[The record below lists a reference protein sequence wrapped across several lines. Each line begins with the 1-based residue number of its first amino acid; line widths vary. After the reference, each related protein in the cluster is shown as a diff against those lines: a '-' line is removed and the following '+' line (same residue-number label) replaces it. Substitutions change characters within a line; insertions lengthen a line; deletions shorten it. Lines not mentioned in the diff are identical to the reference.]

1 MAIKGCKTIAE
12 YAIRRWLE
20 SNNFAMQYFELEI
33 KGNEGTVTDRAGE
46 SMTLVYDGFARDV
59 YIKDQEG
66 K

>member
-20 SNNFAMQYFELEI
+20 NNNFAMQYFELEMS
-33 KGNEGTVTDRAGE
+33 GNEGTVTDRAG
-46 SMTLVYDGFARDV
+46 YDGFARDV

-66 K
+66 Q

>member
-33 KGNEGTVTDRAGE
+33 KGNEGTITDLEGE
-46 SMTLVYDGFARDV
+46 SMVLTYDSETGAV
-59 YIKDQEG
+59 YIKE
-66 K
+66 